1 VKVIG
6 GDESLIETI
15 LVNALRSQEKSNFAA
30 VASSYLSRKVAINYL
45 VPSNNMA
52 AVYLGCDP
60 RTYEVFLTEQ
70 EQSIL
75 PDCSKLGTNLKFGR
89 TYNINDRE
97 STYKSNGVFV
107 LVVVSSCLCDSHLLE
122 ENLRAHFSSSRIA
135 NTQEYLRL
143 TSLRRLF
150 KEPHARSVLARV
162 KETILHE
169 TNVVLQHLP
178 ELYAFHVRLMVYLY
192 QGDIAG
198 NDMTLTSKFMLNSRL
213 MRPSL
218 APKYIYLHK

>member
-15 LVNALRSQEKSNFAA
+15 LANALRSQEKSTFAA
-30 VASSYLSRKVAINYL
+30 VASSNLSRKMDF

-52 AVYLGCDP
+52 AVYLRCDP

-107 LVVVSSCLCDSHLLE
+107 LVIVFSCLCDSHLLE
-122 ENLRAHFSSSRIA
+122 ENLRGHFSSSRIA
-135 NTQEYLRL
+135 NTQEYLSL

-150 KEPHARSVLARV
+150 KEPHARGVLARV
-162 KETILHE
+162 KETILH
-169 TNVVLQHLP
+169 T
-178 ELYAFHVRLMVYLY
+178 R
-192 QGDIAG
+192 G
-198 NDMTLTSKFMLNSRL
+198 S
-213 MRPSL
+213 PS
-218 APKYIYLHK
+218 ATPRA